1 MQIHEKLFALRKASQ
16 KGKDFLKMNTL
27 RKIVAVI
34 MVLAMAFSL
43 TACGDTSWIVK
54 VDGETVPSGVYI
66 YYQTAGYSAAGYEL
80 AAADQN
86 YYYYMMYGLS
96 YLDQK
101 VGDKTVPEYMND
113 YALSMSKQYIVVEK
127 LFDEL
132 GLELSEDDKKLIDTQ
147 VNSLWNN
154 NSEQFEKIG
163 VGKESIRKVTTNAV
177 KEDKVFNA
185 YYEVGGINGTTEDDI
200 KAYLEDNYVRVKF
213 MTFNYADSADDAVD
227 EARKNKA
234 LEDAQ
239 SYLDRITA
247 GEDINALIE
256 EHAAEVEAANEAEN
270 ESGKENLPEIEDEP
284 EDVPEDD
291 DAEDEVAVEEP
302 ADPYA
307 HENIINKESKSPS
320 EKFVNYVFTEIKTGE
335 VKLVQDDLNIYVVSK
350 MDVLERNDVYDTNRE
365 SFLFALFDS
374 DFTKLVNDKL
384 AGYSVEVNDS
394 SVKRYKAEKAVEKP
408 EE

>member
-1 MQIHEKLFALRKASQ
+1 
-16 KGKDFLKMNTL
+16 MNTL

-66 YYQTAGYSAAGYEL
+66 YYQTSGYTAAGYEL
-80 AAADQN
+80 AATDQN
-86 YYYYMMYGLS
+86 YYYYMMYGMS

-101 VGDKTVPEYMND
+101 VGDKTIPEYMND

-132 GLELSEDDKKLIDTQ
+132 GLELSEDDKKLIDSQ

-154 NSEQFEKIG
+154 NAEQFEKIG
-163 VGKESIRKVTTNAV
+163 VGKESIKKVTTNAV

-239 SYLDRITA
+239 SYLDRIIA
-247 GEDINALIE
+247 GEDINTLIE
-256 EHAAEVEAANEAEN
+256 EHSAEVAAANETE
-270 ESGKENLPEIEDEP
+270 EETTGKPDLPEIEEDEP

-291 DAEDEVAVEEP
+291 DAEDEVVEEEP

-307 HENIINKESKSPS
+307 HESIINKESKSPS

-335 VKLVQDDLNIYVVSK
+335 AKLVQDDLNIYVVSK
-350 MDVLERNDVYDTNRE
+350 MDVLERTDIYDANRD

-374 DFTKLVNDKL
+374 DFTKLVNDRL
-384 AGYSVEVNDS
+384 AGYSVEVNNN
-394 SVKRYKAEKAVEKP
+394 SVKRYKPENAVEKQ
-408 EE
+408 ED

>member
-1 MQIHEKLFALRKASQ
+1 
-16 KGKDFLKMNTL
+16 MNTL
-27 RKIVAVI
+27 RKIVAVL
-34 MVLAMAFSL
+34 MVLAMTLSL

-54 VDGETVPSGVYI
+54 VNGETVPSGVYI
-66 YYQTAGYSAAGYEL
+66 YYQTVGYSAAGYEL
-80 AAADQN
+80 AATNQD
-86 YYYYMMYGLS
+86 YFYYMMYGLS

-132 GLELSEDDKKLIDTQ
+132 GLELTEDDKKLIDTQ
-147 VNSLWNN
+147 VNSLWNS

-163 VGKESIRKVTTNAV
+163 VGKESIRKVTINAL
-177 KEDKVFNA
+177 KEEKVFNA

-200 KAYLEDNYVRVKF
+200 KAYLEDNYARVKF
-213 MTFNYADSADDAVD
+213 LTFNYADSADDAVD

-247 GEDINALIE
+247 GEDINTLIE
-256 EHAAEVEAANEAEN
+256 EHSAEVAAANEAEEN
-270 ESGKENLPEIEDEP
+270 AAGKPDLPEIEDDDTA
-284 EDVPEDD
+284 EDNDAAEDD
-291 DAEDEVAVEEP
+291 VEVEEP
-302 ADPYA
+302 VDPYA

-320 EKFVNYVFTEIKTGE
+320 EKFVNYIFTETKTGE

-350 MDVLERNDVYDTNRE
+350 MDVLERTDIYDSNRE
-365 SFLFALFDS
+365 TFLKALFDN
-374 DFTKLVNDKL
+374 DFTSLVNERL
-384 AGYSVEVNDS
+384 EGYSVEVNNS

>member
-1 MQIHEKLFALRKASQ
+1 
-16 KGKDFLKMNTL
+16 MNTL

-66 YYQTAGYSAAGYEL
+66 YYQTSGYTAAGYEL
-80 AAADQN
+80 AATDQN
-86 YYYYMMYGLS
+86 YYYYMMYGMS

-132 GLELSEDDKKLIDTQ
+132 GLELSEDDKKLIDSQ

-154 NSEQFEKIG
+154 NAEQFEKIG
-163 VGKESIRKVTTNAV
+163 VGKESIKKVTTNAV

-239 SYLDRITA
+239 SYLDRIIA
-247 GEDINALIE
+247 GEDINTLIE
-256 EHAAEVEAANEAEN
+256 EHSAEVAAANETE
-270 ESGKENLPEIEDEP
+270 EETTGKPDLPEIEEDEP

-291 DAEDEVAVEEP
+291 DAEDEVVEEEP

-307 HENIINKESKSPS
+307 HESIINKESKSPS

-335 VKLVQDDLNIYVVSK
+335 AKLVQDDLNIYVVSK
-350 MDVLERNDVYDTNRE
+350 MDVLERTDIYDANRD

-374 DFTKLVNDKL
+374 DFTSLVNNKL
-384 AGYSVEVNDS
+384 AGYSVEVNNN
-394 SVKRYKAEKAVEKP
+394 SVKRYKPENAVEKQ
-408 EE
+408 ED